1 MNKNI
6 ILLIVRI
13 LVGGMIA
20 FAGYKK
26 LMDIEQGVSSIN
38 AMIGLSLSTITIW
51 LAVLIEFVLGLGI
64 IFGLWTR
71 LAAFGSFVAMA
82 MVIYFTKGENIT
94 TVLLL
99 IGSLILSLV
108 GGGKWVLIGIKKKH
122 LMPNL
127 PVAAKF

>member
-26 LMDIEQGVSSIN
+26 LMDIEQGVLSIN
-38 AMIGLSLSTITIW
+38 TMIGLSLSTITIW
-51 LAVLIEFVLGLGI
+51 LTVLIEFVLGLGI

-82 MVIYFTKGENIT
+82 LVIYLTKGENIT
-94 TVLLL
+94 AVLLL

-108 GGGKWVLIGIKKKH
+108 GGGKWVLIDVKKKH
-122 LMPNL
+122 LMPDL